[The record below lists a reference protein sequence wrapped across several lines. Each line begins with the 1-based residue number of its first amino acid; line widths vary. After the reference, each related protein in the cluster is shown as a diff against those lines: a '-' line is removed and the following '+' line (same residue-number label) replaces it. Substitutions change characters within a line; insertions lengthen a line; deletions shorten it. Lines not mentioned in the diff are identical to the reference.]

1 MSKTNSTF
9 KGGGGAKFLKTKKA
23 KLPYNTASLKSQ
35 RISHKALSAEI
46 SQSIINDDIHYFCKL
61 IVVLLKTKIR
71 LMRAKRARHSNN
83 ALIDEAVQKLDK
95 LIYSK
100 IRYLHS
106 LGYDSLLCVER
117 YLSLFN
123 AINIDFS
130 ECLLKKEKDKR

>member
-9 KGGGGAKFLKTKKA
+9 KGGGGGAMFLKTKKA

-35 RISHKALSAEI
+35 RISRKALSAEI
-46 SQSIINDDIHYFCKL
+46 SQCIINDDIHYFCKL
-61 IVVLLKTKIR
+61 IVVSLKTKIR

-100 IRYLHS
+100 IRHLHS

-130 ECLLKKEKDKR
+130 ECLLKKDKR